1 VRNKAAIFDK
11 CVKSNITQNR
21 QDTEALEHG
30 NDAHCY
36 SEVINDLFLQL
47 HVMYHGVGPRRGA
60 ARVPIPRFFVAVKH
74 ALKQ

>member
-1 VRNKAAIFDK
+1 LISVLKVISHRAGR
-11 CVKSNITQNR
+11 T
-21 QDTEALEHG
+21 TEALEHG

-60 ARVPIPRFFVAVKH
+60 ARVPIPRFFC
-74 ALKQ
+74 